1 VLTSDSGEPYRV
13 RVTMD
18 GQYLTEENKG
28 QDVMIGE
35 GGESFILGTEPR
47 LYAIVDNPEYVQ
59 HKVLQLSS
67 NSNDFGLFAFTF
79 GVYQEGP

>member
-1 VLTSDSGEPYRV
+1 V

-18 GQYLTEENKG
+18 GEYLTEENKG

-35 GGESFILGTEPR
+35 DGESFILVTEPR

-59 HKVLQLSS
+59 RKVLRLSS